1 MLIVTLRNISELRD
15 VSDYTWSVHV
25 NQKEIASGVLRGHT
39 RADGWVAL
47 LAELVAQQIP
57 KENNNARK

>member
-15 VSDYTWSVHV
+15 VYDYAWSVHV
-25 NQKEIASGVLRGHT
+25 NQKEIAHGILRGHT
-39 RADGWVAL
+39 RSDGWVAL